1 MLNYQRVGGWYSLVT
16 TAIIS
21 FKPWPYCGWK
31 KSCTC
36 WTLLGTMKHYI
47 NNGIITGSDKLSTNI
62 HQLAQD
68 FFQVPVRPAFFQ
80 RAALGCGCNTMEVF
94 VQHQCRVAARQQC
107 CINLRRK
114 PSKGDSVLLRSLGRT
129 RASILQIKG
138 TILTGKP
145 WGFKN
150 RKNWEQLLQV
160 FFIKRGH
167 RITQQPIHGSR
178 A

>member
-1 MLNYQRVGGWYSLVT
+1 VVFSGYDCNHFFQTLAILWMEEILHLLDTVGNYE
-16 TAIIS
+16 
-21 FKPWPYCGWK
+21 
-31 KSCTC
+31 
-36 WTLLGTMKHYI
+36 TLYKY
-47 NNGIITGSDKLSTNI
+47 NGIITGSDKLSTNI

-160 FFIKRGH
+160 FSSNGAIELPSNQYMEAMPRS
-167 RITQQPIHGSR
+167 SR
-178 A
+178 